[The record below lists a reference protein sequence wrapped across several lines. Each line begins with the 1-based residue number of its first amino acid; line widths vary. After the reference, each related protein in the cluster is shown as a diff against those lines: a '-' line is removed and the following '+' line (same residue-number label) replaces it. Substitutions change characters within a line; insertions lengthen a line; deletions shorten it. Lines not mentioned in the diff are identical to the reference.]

1 MIYIPTYT
9 IKIKRK
15 VLKSLKKLKNLKFIV
30 FEKRKE
36 KEKEKSTFLLI

>member
-9 IKIKRK
+9 IKIERK